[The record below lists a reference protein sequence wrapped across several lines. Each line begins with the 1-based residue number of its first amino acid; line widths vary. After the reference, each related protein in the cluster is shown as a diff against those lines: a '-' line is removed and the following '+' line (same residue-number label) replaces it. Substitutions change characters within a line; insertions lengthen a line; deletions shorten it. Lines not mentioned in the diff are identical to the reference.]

1 MPVVPFAR
9 SEPDFIAPSASLS
22 IPSRFGTAENKLRAY
37 GRAMRLFFGFVF
49 AGWMILQIGCL
60 LSLFL
65 HFRSGIV
72 VGEIDGTLAFKFWP
86 LLNYFS
92 PNHALSNVF
101 MPYDFPLLV
110 SVSYAVIFVIASAPF
125 CASLLYLMEL
135 FSLYSHGEVFARR
148 NTTLMRRIGHS
159 VMATG
164 YAPFL
169 LGPVAHEIG
178 VLKPITGV
186 TDGMIAFV
194 FLGLILLAISHVMD
208 IGERLRQDQE
218 EIL

>member
-1 MPVVPFAR
+1 MPVVPFVR
-9 SEPDFIAPSASLS
+9 SKPDFIAPSASLS
-22 IPSRFGTAENKLRAY
+22 IASRFGTAENKLRAY

-135 FSLYSHGEVFARR
+135 FSLYSNGEVFERR
-148 NTTLMRRIGHS
+148 NTTVMRLIGHS

-194 FLGLILLAISHVMD
+194 FVGLILLAISHVMD

-218 EIL
+218 DIL